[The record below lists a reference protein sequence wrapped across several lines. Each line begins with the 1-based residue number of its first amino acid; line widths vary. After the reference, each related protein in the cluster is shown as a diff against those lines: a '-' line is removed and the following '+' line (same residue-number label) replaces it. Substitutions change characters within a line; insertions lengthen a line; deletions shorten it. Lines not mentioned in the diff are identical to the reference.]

1 MRRKIQPDG
10 AEPPRRDHEGDR
22 AAPEATSQPG
32 LNRRPL
38 ELPDGRYLIAYER
51 AKKPAD
57 A

>member
-1 MRRKIQPDG
+1 
-10 AEPPRRDHEGDR
+10 
-22 AAPEATSQPG
+22 